1 MSGWHGA
8 HAWLPTNSAPAAQD
22 AIATKNANRKIN
34 GPSISLQF
42 MKARR
47 TLGIATAAVVLA
59 IAMLAAWYYARHRR
73 PHASSEQESG
83 NPASGYVNAAVCTG
97 CHEDLAAGFHRT
109 GMGRSFSR
117 LRPENVPAFGK
128 PFHHRASDSYFAMLA
143 RDGRYYQRRWQIGF
157 NGKETNV
164 DEKQIDF
171 VIGSGNHSF
180 TYLHLNSR
188 GALQVLPLSWY
199 SEKGGYW
206 DMSPGYDQ
214 PDFPGS
220 VRPVHYECMFCHNA
234 YPKIPEALEHAAN
247 AEMTFLDPPP
257 EGIDCQRCHGPGQRH
272 VALASAG
279 AAREQVRDAIVN
291 PKHLAPE
298 RELEVCMQCHLET
311 TSLDLPHSIR
321 RFERAPFSYL
331 AGQPLGDF
339 RVEFDRP
346 GGQFPGQQD
355 RFEIAHGAYRLRQ
368 SQCFIKS
375 AGKLRC
381 TTCHDPH
388 NIPHGP
394 EATAHYNAVCEQC
407 HAATL
412 TRTAAGPHAAG
423 ADCVACHMPKRRTD
437 DVVHVVMTDHWIQRR
452 KPAGDL
458 LAPKAE
464 IVERAANRFT
474 GEVVPYYPSP
484 LAGSPENA
492 LYVAAAQVRYQR
504 NLKEGLPR
512 LASLL
517 ERDHSALDAP
527 TQAGFYAELA
537 QGYGAAGDWAKA
549 IPQFEEAARREPTA
563 FRITQLGNALM
574 QNRQFPEAEAALR
587 RAVALAPDEPVEW
600 GTLGWVLWQQD
611 KGTEARTD
619 LERAVA
625 LDPELPELQNNL
637 ANVEWGTGDQAAA
650 EQHFREALRI
660 QPGIAEWR
668 LNLAR
673 VLATRGK
680 IAEARFQFEQA
691 IRLKPDSAEAR
702 LDYSRLL
709 ADQRELT
716 AAIRQ
721 LQTAVRLQ
729 PNLWRAHFELAMALG
744 QSGNTKAAREQLTI
758 AANGSDA
765 EVRAQAQ
772 DVLQKLGR

>member
-1 MSGWHGA
+1 MV
-8 HAWLPTNSAPAAQD
+8 
-22 AIATKNANRKIN
+22 
-34 GPSISLQF
+34 
-42 MKARR
+42 
-47 TLGIATAAVVLA
+47 LGSAVV
-59 IAMLAAWYYARHRR
+59 AAWVYTKQRL
-73 PHASSEQESG
+73 PHSSS
-83 NPASGYVNAAVCTG
+83 NPESGYVNAAVCTG
-97 CHEDLAAGFHRT
+97 CHADLAAGFLKT
-109 GMGRSFSR
+109 GMGRSFAR
-117 LRPENVPAFGK
+117 LRPEHVPEFGK
-128 PFHHRASDSYFAMLA
+128 PFHHKASDSYFAMVA

-157 NGKETNV
+157 DGKETNV
-164 DEKQIDF
+164 EEKQVDF

-180 TYLHLNSR
+180 TYLHLASR

-220 VRPVHYECMFCHNA
+220 IRPVHYECIFCHNA

-247 AEMTFLDPPP
+247 AEMNFLDPLP

-272 VALASAG
+272 VSLASAG
-279 AAREQVRDAIVN
+279 VAREQIRAAILN
-291 PKHLAPE
+291 PKRLTPA
-298 RELEVCMQCHLET
+298 RELEVCLQCHLET

-321 RFERAPFSYL
+321 RFDRAPFSYIP
-331 AGQPLGDF
+331 GQPLGDF

-346 GGQFPGQQD
+346 GGMKD

-368 SQCFIKS
+368 SQCYIQS

-388 NIPHGP
+388 DIPHGP
-394 EATAHYNAVCEQC
+394 AAAAHYNAVCEQC

-412 TRTAAGPHAAG
+412 RRTAAGPHAAG
-423 ADCVACHMPKRRTD
+423 ADCIACHMPKRRTD
-437 DVVHVVMTDHWIQRR
+437 DVVHVAMTDHWIQRQ

-464 IVERAANRFT
+464 VVERANRFT
-474 GEVVPYYPSP
+474 GEVVPYYPAP
-484 LAGSPENA
+484 LADTPDNA
-492 LYVAAAQVRYQR
+492 LYTAAAQVRYRR
-504 NLKEGLPR
+504 NLTEGLPR
-512 LASLL
+512 LANLL
-517 ERDHSALDAP
+517 ERYHPAP
-527 TQAGFYAELA
+527 AGFYAELA
-537 QGYGAAGDWAKA
+537 QGYGEAGDWAKA
-549 IPQFEEAARREPTA
+549 VPYFEEAARREPTA
-563 FRITQLGNALM
+563 FRLTQLGSALM
-574 QNRQFPEAEAALR
+574 ENRQFPQAEAALR
-587 RAVALAPDEPVEW
+587 RAIGLDPDEPMEW

-611 KGTEARTD
+611 KGAEARAD

-625 LDPELPELQNNL
+625 LDPELPELHNNL

-660 QPGIAEWR
+660 QPGVAEWR

-673 VLATRGK
+673 VLATRGE
-680 IAEARFQFEQA
+680 IPEARFQFEQA

-702 LDYSRLL
+702 LDYGRLL
-709 ADQRELT
+709 VDHHELA

-721 LQTAVRLQ
+721 LETAVRLK
-729 PNLWRAHFELAMALG
+729 PDLWRAHFELAMALG
-744 QSGNTKAAREQLTI
+744 QSGNAGAAREQLTI

-765 EVRAQAQ
+765 EVRAQAL
-772 DVLQKLGR
+772 DVLQRLGR